1 MYNII
6 NKIELIN
13 GVVVYTPI
21 GYSTN
26 TLDIQSINSTYESSF
41 GDWIRNNK
49 NDLESGN
56 IQVSDY
62 FNNNPICY
70 TAYQQTTSIE
80 GMNLSE
86 ITDIQNMN

>member
-1 MYNII
+1 MYSVI
-6 NKIELIN
+6 NKIESID
-13 GVVVYTPI
+13 GVVFYTPI

-26 TLDIQSINSTYESSF
+26 TLDIQSINSTYESGF

-49 NDLESGN
+49 SDLESGN

-62 FNNNPICY
+62 LINNPICY
-70 TAYQQTTSIE
+70 TAYQQTTNID